1 MKNRAFS
8 AKKAEICPDL
18 NEKRRKMINNSE
30 KESICVFYASV
41 AKSLLKDGYQ
51 IIDLKPDKFDSDK
64 KRTIFVFKNQSGL
77 VERIEELRTKEL
89 NQKVGQTNNERKF
102 TTREKN
108 MAV

>member
-1 MKNRAFS
+1 
-8 AKKAEICPDL
+8 
-18 NEKRRKMINNSE
+18 MINNSE
-30 KESICVFYASV
+30 KENICVFYASV

-51 IIDLKPDKFDSDK
+51 IVDLKPDKYDSDK
-64 KRTIFVFKNQSGL
+64 KRTIFVFRNQNGL